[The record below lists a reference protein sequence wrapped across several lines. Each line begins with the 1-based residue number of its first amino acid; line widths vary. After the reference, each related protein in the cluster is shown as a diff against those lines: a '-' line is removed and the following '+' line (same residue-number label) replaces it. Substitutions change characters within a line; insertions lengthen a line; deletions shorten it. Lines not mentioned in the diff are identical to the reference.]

1 MALSMDEQRVL
12 AEIERRLAEEDPG
25 LAACMT
31 TFKRPGPA
39 AALRS
44 PRARIIGSLFT
55 VMVVAVISLMA
66 YALVPFRGHVARTPT
81 PGRSA
86 TMPGQTAFSASG
98 NAVANRHS
106 AAPTANA
113 KAPAAADHPAAKQAT
128 AKPGNAAAQNPSLK
142 AKANDSPPP
151 G

>member
-31 TFKRPGPA
+31 SFKRPGPG

-66 YALVPFRGHVARTPT
+66 YALVPFRGHVARTPAT
-81 PGRSA
+81 GRSS
-86 TMPGQTAFSASG
+86 TMPGHTAFSASSG
-98 NAVANRHS
+98 AASDRHS

-113 KAPAAADHPAAKQAT
+113 KAPAVADHPAAKPAT
-128 AKPGNAAAQNPSLK
+128 AKPGNATARNPSAK
-142 AKANDSPPP
+142 AKSNDSPPS

>member
-25 LAACMT
+25 LAKCMT
-31 TFKRPGPA
+31 SFKRPGPA

-66 YALVPFRGHVARTPT
+66 YALVPFRGHVARTPPT
-81 PGRSA
+81 GRSA
-86 TMPGQTAFSASG
+86 TMPGRTAFSASG
-98 NAVANRHS
+98 NAVADRHS
-106 AAPTANA
+106 AAPGVNA
-113 KAPAAADHPAAKQAT
+113 KAPGAADHPAAKPTA
-128 AKPGNAAAQNPSLK
+128 AKPGSTAQHPSVK
-142 AKANDSPPP
+142 AQANDSPPP

>member
-44 PRARIIGSLFT
+44 RRVRIIGSLFT
-55 VMVVAVISLMA
+55 VMVVAMISLMA

-81 PGRSA
+81 TGRSA
-86 TMPGQTAFSASG
+86 TVPGRTAISASG
-98 NAVANRHS
+98 SAVGDRHS
-106 AAPTANA
+106 AAPTSNP
-113 KAPAAADHPAAKQAT
+113 KAPAAADHPAAKPT
-128 AKPGNAAAQNPSLK
+128 TPKPGNAAAQNSSVK
-142 AKANDSPPP
+142 AKSNDSPPP